1 MFLDLGSLFVE
12 HFVKLNQVACNLY
25 KIRLKS
31 VITLV
36 RPFRIAWS
44 VFAPTVTIELAGNMD
59 KVGKGLDEYLAFGV
73 SNPQGQS
80 KMVGSDVSVAY
91 MDGFQAIVEDY
102 NITAKSLCTSVLNQV
117 HILIQGG
124 EGKFRGPP
132 NFYQPPAAWA

>member
-1 MFLDLGSLFVE
+1 M
-12 HFVKLNQVACNLY
+12 
-25 KIRLKS
+25 
-31 VITLV
+31 
-36 RPFRIAWS
+36 
-44 VFAPTVTIELAGNMD
+44 FAPTVTIELAGNMD

-132 NFYQPPAAWA
+132 NF